1 MPDEQ
6 IAPLERRRA
15 ELCSQLASIGEM
27 RSGSLTE
34 RCRRCGRARCG
45 CAPAADAGR
54 GPVLSLTRKRSGK
67 TATRL
72 IPAPAA
78 SAIRAEVAEYRH
90 FRRLTKELIEVSDA
104 LSEVRLTAAGRAGDA
119 EAVGAEAV
127 GAEAVGAE
135 AVGAEAV
142 GAEAVGAEAV
152 GAGAV
157 GAEAVKKKRAPMT
170 RSRSAPNSTRC

>member
-45 CAPAADAGR
+45 CAPPADAGR

-135 AVGAEAV
+135 AV
-142 GAEAVGAEAV
+142 
-152 GAGAV
+152 
-157 GAEAVKKKRAPMT
+157 KKKRAPMT

>member
-1 MPDEQ
+1 MNRL
-6 IAPLERRRA
+6 PLERRRA

-127 GAEAVGAE
+127 GA
-135 AVGAEAV
+135 
-142 GAEAVGAEAV
+142 
-152 GAGAV
+152 GAV
-157 GAEAVKKKRAPMT
+157 GAEAVKKKELR
-170 RSRSAPNSTRC
+170 